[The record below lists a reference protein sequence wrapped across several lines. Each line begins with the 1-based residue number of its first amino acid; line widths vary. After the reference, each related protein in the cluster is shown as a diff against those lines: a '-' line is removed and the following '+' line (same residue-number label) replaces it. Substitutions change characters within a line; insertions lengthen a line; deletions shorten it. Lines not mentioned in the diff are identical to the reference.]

1 MSGQTQG
8 AEIALGSVN
17 GEGLADSG
25 VAHGDVLV
33 AFTDAA
39 MRTMGTIGTMEAM
52 GSDDGALSRARSALR
67 AAMGDDAFVD
77 TCAII
82 GAFNVVDRIADATGI
97 PLDDGIRMLSEDVR
111 KELDLGRFAS
121 SVNTPG
127 ASGSSGSSG

>member
-1 MSGQTQG
+1 MSGQTKG

-17 GEGLADSG
+17 GQGLTDSG
-25 VAHGDVLV
+25 VAHADVLV

-39 MRTMGTIGTMEAM
+39 MGDDDDALMGTRT
-52 GSDDGALSRARSALR
+52 ALR
-67 AAMGDDAFVD
+67 AAMGDEAFVD
-77 TCAII
+77 TCAIV

-121 SVNTPG
+121 SVNTPWRQRLTDG
-127 ASGSSGSSG
+127 RRR